1 MLGGKYSKNPKC
13 NNQMINCPIKS
24 YGSDNKELKYHH
36 STMPEIGFIVINRV
50 KYLRVLLSIKH
61 I

>member
-50 KYLRVLLSIKH
+50 KYLRVIY
-61 I
+61 